1 MQDYGYGFSQGETRM
16 WWEGQGSI
24 TSSQTDR
31 KFSKMTRST
40 VSHTGGDYWNSTVYD
55 PKGDVLICVLKLA
68 KNIWLTVV
76 KS

>member
-40 VSHTGGDYWNSTVYD
+40 VSHTGGDY
-55 PKGDVLICVLKLA
+55 
-68 KNIWLTVV
+68 
-76 KS
+76 